1 MVLSCVIN
9 PYLTRR
15 FCMKSSSRF
24 LKQKIVTIWNSD
36 EEYFGFNKDYDI
48 GDSESE
54 ILETN

>member
-24 LKQKIVTIWNSD
+24 LKQKIVTIWNSN
-36 EEYFGFNKDYDI
+36 EEYFGFNKYYDI

-54 ILETN
+54 IL

>member
-24 LKQKIVTIWNSD
+24 LKQKILTIWNSD
-36 EEYFGFNKDYDI
+36 EEYFGFNKYYDI

-54 ILETN
+54 ILEIN

>member
-24 LKQKIVTIWNSD
+24 VKQKFVTIWNSN
-36 EEYFGFNKDYDI
+36 EEYFGFIKDYDI
-48 GDSESE
+48 GDSESK
-54 ILETN
+54 ILEIN